1 MMEAKKIALKE
12 KMAKDKA
19 QKAAI
24 EAALKRV
31 EAAKS
36 AQRSQDD
43 G

>member
-19 QKAAI
+19 QKAVI
-24 EAALKRV
+24 

-36 AQRSQDD
+36 VHGSQDD